1 MLVKYKYQT
10 HSNCPRCGATQEKT
24 NHVLQC
30 TKGEGVQALWNA
42 ELEQLKEWMDQNKFH
57 SELTEAVLTNLH
69 HWRDNTVS
77 SYQPS
82 NLILQKALEE
92 QEKIGWD
99 SSIEGF

>member
-30 TKGEGVQALWNA
+30 KGEGVQALWNA

-82 NLILQKALEE
+82 NLLLQKALEE
-92 QEKIGWD
+92 Q
-99 SSIEGF
+99 